1 MKHAHR
7 LLFVA
12 CWLALG
18 WQGTAFAQSGAAG
31 VATPDPSLQPMPG
44 LGQLIARD
52 PQAGNFV
59 RLGIDRYHVNVVL
72 QPPVALVQIDQSFLN
87 PYNVV
92 QEGIFVFNLPE
103 NAAVS
108 RFAMYVT
115 PAQLIEG
122 ELIDRARAA
131 SVYQSIVSARRDPAI
146 LEQLGSNLFRMRVF
160 PIFAHDTK
168 RILLDFTVPLV
179 EDRGSYEFSLPMLND
194 LKPIADFQITGRV
207 AAPFDLQT
215 LKIPNLPKL
224 KIERRPDGGA
234 TFHAAAQFV
243 QPPTHLSV
251 SYQLQ
256 AESPPLARVYEV
268 AQSEKSD
275 ATGQY
280 YAITIPA
287 SMNPLQ
293 AQEPEPA
300 DVMVLVDT
308 SGSINNL
315 PVAAKV
321 ARGIAERLRPQDR
334 LQLGCV
340 DAAFRPITSD
350 WILGGHSE
358 PLQHALKQLDTE
370 FPLGSS
376 SLDTTFLEAVQHMG
390 NPAVGRRQVLLYIGD
405 GLTSGTQQLDLFRDE
420 SFGIKG
426 KLVAA
431 VLTADSA
438 DATWLAQGVK
448 ETGGR
453 LFTLT
458 SGQHA
463 QRDAINWVR
472 AGFPRAARVENAVA
486 SGTKSTDLYVD
497 AAWPVGQELQI
508 VGLRA
513 KGPALTAS
521 LMVEGMKFEV
531 RPQIVLSDVG
541 DVFIGRWW
549 AQRRLKQQL
558 EAHPSPGST
567 VRSQIVE
574 LCQEWSLM
582 SPHTAFLVLESEADY
597 ARWGIPR
604 AARRRY
610 WEPRGSVASEPVT
623 GRTESSKAALARAE
637 EARRESENA
646 RRAQEKRFAA
656 EQLKLILAA
665 LDQQDF
671 ETAQKRLIETP
682 ARLRD
687 FDLTAFN
694 AAAKRLRD
702 HFAQEQSWRQLG
714 DERRLFDRSISKAGP
729 SLLLLPIT
737 DTRPNAEYVER
748 NPHYETL
755 LKRYQLPANQLR
767 LGEFATWLSEETG
780 VRFRLDRMQLE
791 SAGITTDTPLDLE
804 GLSGMSLESILAHAL
819 RLHNIQY
826 IDERHAI
833 CFTPLAHSMKP
844 ITRIYPVADLICD
857 DSLPAIERLSSPL
870 FEAREASRKRIE
882 SRLNTEISGTFNEE
896 PLKVVASK
904 IAATLKIP
912 ILLDKPVLEAAGI
925 TEDTPVIGDFRD
937 LPGDAALDEL
947 LAEHN
952 LTWTIRHEAI
962 VITTEEDAREAIQRR
977 VYSTAGLFFHHTGIK
992 PDASDERTPISLESG
1007 AFRTPSGAVRG
1018 FSGIGWLGGLA
1029 GGGLGGEGTF
1039 PGNMAGASVPADGAA
1054 VESPRLGA
1062 ASQSP
1067 LSDSSLG
1074 ISQILPAQQN
1084 TIDRFE
1090 PTLSLRIIQR
1100 QTPHF
1105 QNRSPTSA
1113 ENNLRDQIHRGIGTN
1128 WENRDAHLSLHPVSR
1143 SMVIRQSASE
1153 HRRIAKLLTDLRKLP
1168 VASDDLSTSASG
1180 GNTASQ
1186 SDFNSLIDVLRDG
1199 IEFGP
1204 DYDSPFKQKFI
1215 PNEPTQSLIARHSA
1229 PDHTVIE
1236 ETLLQ
1241 LRRAK
1246 YLSRLGSRSQLPS
1259 DVNHAWSQLSRFKMT
1274 PWQVIQPPT
1283 VRVKTDAQQR
1293 ELTHELSLLSIRKA
1307 PSQSQ
1312 QKWRHRSSDQT
1323 SQNLVVTHTAERLE
1337 LRHPERILRIE
1348 GRQAAV
1354 AYPEFGLVEI
1364 NDWGD
1369 QARQSIDQE
1378 LPWLPHR
1385 SNAELAEM
1393 FTVSQEQD
1401 DDKSRT
1407 LKLIQPH
1414 TPHAFVLATFDKTS
1428 GLPTAW
1434 QGYVRNKLSYQLTM
1448 IPQRVTAH
1456 LPAHPN
1462 AAQASP
1468 IEQWE
1473 LVDSSGTAAIEPLR
1487 SGWNTWFITDETE
1500 TGSPLDQICDIIQ
1513 HGKPASARKLLRDL
1527 LTQHPDQAFLHF
1539 LSAWLDELHVR
1550 PDKLPTPDQLASLK
1564 TVVQSGRSG
1573 LMCLIDGRRFVSL
1586 GAGGVLK
1593 LFAQEPIGTMP
1604 ESLAWHLSDQALQA
1618 GQGELGLKY
1627 LNRAVGEA
1635 AHAQSDNAASPS
1647 ILEQSLRRIQLL
1659 ALQDPDK
1666 AVELATALPRDPKS
1680 WEWLL
1685 LAAES
1690 LANAERPE
1698 AAARLFDEVIN
1709 HPSHTPHER
1718 SGLLVRKA
1726 GSQTDY
1732 ERWRA
1737 LIAAT
1742 EQLPEDEQGT
1752 HGYLETVLEESP
1764 DSATL
1769 MRLLKTISSRRLSLR
1784 LRAFA
1789 ADHADDETLRLRLV
1803 AELAQERW
1811 DNELVVSPLWVVRHW
1826 LKEPTRIVDYAY
1838 SLLRQGYVLDEP
1850 TLIEV
1855 GHALNAQGRA
1865 KEYQRIQSRRLEKNS
1880 QPPSDINPNILGGGV
1895 GFF

>member
-1 MKHAHR
+1 MKLPDR
-7 LLFVA
+7 LLIVV
-12 CWLALG
+12 CWLTLCLH
-18 WQGTAFAQSGAAG
+18 GTAFGQSGAAG
-31 VATPDPSLQPMPG
+31 IAQPDLSLQPVPG

-92 QEGIFVFNLPE
+92 QEGTFVFNLPE

-115 PAQLIEG
+115 PTQLIEG
-122 ELIDRARAA
+122 ELIDRGRAA
-131 SVYQSIVSARRDPAI
+131 SVYQSIVSTRRDPAI

-207 AAPFDLQT
+207 AAPFDFQT
-215 LKIPNLPKL
+215 LNIPNLPKL
-224 KIERRPDGGA
+224 KIERRSDGTV
-234 TFHAAAQFV
+234 TFHAAAQLV
-243 QPPTHLSV
+243 QPPTHFSV

-256 AESPPLARVYEV
+256 AESPPLARIYEV
-268 AQSEKSD
+268 AKTD
-275 ATGQY
+275 KPGATDQY

-287 SMNPLQ
+287 SMHPLR

-321 ARGIAERLRPQDR
+321 ARGVAERLRPQDR

-340 DAAFRPITSD
+340 DAAFRPLTTD
-350 WILGGHSE
+350 WISVGSSE
-358 PLQHALKQLDTE
+358 PLQDAVKQLDAE
-370 FPLGSS
+370 FPLGAS
-376 SLDTTFLEAVQHMG
+376 SLDTTFQQAAQHMG
-390 NPAVGRRQVLLYIGD
+390 KPVVGRRQVLIYVGD
-405 GLTSGTQQLDLFRDE
+405 GLTSGTQQMDLLRDE
-420 SFGIKG
+420 SLGIKG
-426 KLVAA
+426 MLVSA

-438 DATWLAQGVK
+438 DATWLSQVVK

-453 LFTLT
+453 LFALT

-472 AGFPRAARVENAVA
+472 AGFPRAARVETVIV

-497 AAWPVGQELQI
+497 AAWPVGQELQL

-513 KGPALTAS
+513 KAPALTAS
-521 LMVEGMKFEV
+521 LMVEGKKFEV
-531 RPQIVLSDVG
+531 LPQLVRSDAE

-549 AQRRLKQQL
+549 AQRRLRQQL
-558 EAHPSPGST
+558 ESHPSPGSAA
-567 VRSQIVE
+567 RAQIVE

-597 ARWGIPR
+597 ARWNIPR

-610 WEPRGSVASEPVT
+610 WEPRGAVASEPLA
-623 GRTESSKAALARAE
+623 GRAETPKAALVRAE
-637 EARRESENA
+637 EARRERENVE
-646 RRAQEKRFAA
+646 REQEKNFAA

-671 ETAQKRLIETP
+671 ETARKRLIETP
-682 ARLRD
+682 VRLRH
-687 FDLTAFN
+687 FNLTAFN
-694 AAAKRLRD
+694 VATKRLRD
-702 HFAQEQSWRQLG
+702 HLAQEQGWRQLG
-714 DERRLFDRSISKAGP
+714 DERRLFDRSIPRASP

-737 DTRPNAEYVER
+737 GTRPNAEYVER

-791 SAGITTDTPLDLE
+791 SAGITTDTPIDLE

-819 RLHNIQY
+819 RAHNIQY
-826 IDERHAI
+826 VDERHAI
-833 CFTPLAHSMKP
+833 CFTPFDSPLKP
-844 ITRIYPVADLICD
+844 ITRIYPVADLIRD
-857 DSLPAIERLSSPL
+857 DSLPAIERLASPL
-870 FEAREASRKRIE
+870 FEAREASRRRIE
-882 SRLNTEISGTFNEE
+882 SRLNTQISGKFNEE

-904 IAATLKIP
+904 IAETLKIP

-925 TEDTPVIGDFRD
+925 TEDTPVVGDFRD

-952 LTWTIRHEAI
+952 LTWTIRHEAV

-992 PDASDERTPISLESG
+992 PDATDERTPISLDSG
-1007 AFRTPSGAVRG
+1007 AFRTPLGAARG
-1018 FSGIGWLGGLA
+1018 FSGIGGLGGFA
-1029 GGGLGGEGTF
+1029 GGGLGGAF
-1039 PGNMAGASVPADGAA
+1039 PDYMAGASVQTDDAA
-1054 VESPRLGA
+1054 VESPRLRA
-1062 ASQSP
+1062 ASQAP
-1067 LSDSSLG
+1067 LSDGSLG
-1074 ISQILPAQQN
+1074 ISQMLPPQRS

-1090 PTLSLRIIQR
+1090 PTQSLIITQR
-1100 QTPHF
+1100 QTLHF

-1113 ENNLRDQIHRGIGTN
+1113 ESNLRDQIHRGIGTN
-1128 WENRDAHLSLHPVSR
+1128 WENPDAHLSLHPVSR

-1153 HRRIAKLLTDLRKLP
+1153 HRRISKLLNDLRKLP
-1168 VASDDLSTSASG
+1168 IAADAVSLSVSA
-1180 GNTASQ
+1180 GNTS
-1186 SDFNSLIDVLRDG
+1186 SLYDFNSLIDVLRDG

-1204 DYDSPFKQKFI
+1204 DYNSPFKQKFI

-1229 PDHTVIE
+1229 TDHKIIE
-1236 ETLLQ
+1236 ETLVQ

-1246 YLSRLGSRSQLPS
+1246 YLSRLGSRSSFSS
-1259 DVNHAWSQLSRFKMT
+1259 DVNDAWSQLSRFKMT
-1274 PWQVIQPPT
+1274 PWQVIQPRT
-1283 VRVKTDAQQR
+1283 ARVKTDAQQR
-1293 ELTHELSLLSIRKA
+1293 ELDHKLGLLSVRKT
-1307 PSQSQ
+1307 PSQYRQ
-1312 QKWRHRSSDQT
+1312 DWRHRSPDRAPQD
-1323 SQNLVVTHTAERLE
+1323 LVVVRTAERLE
-1337 LRHPERILRIE
+1337 LQQAEQILRIE
-1348 GRQAAV
+1348 GLRAAV

-1369 QARQSIDQE
+1369 RARQSVDEE

-1393 FTVSQEQD
+1393 FVVSQEHD
-1401 DDKSRT
+1401 DATSRT
-1407 LKLIQPH
+1407 LKLAH
-1414 TPHAFVLATFDKTS
+1414 SRAPHAFVLATFDKTS
-1428 GLPTAW
+1428 GLPTVWHA
-1434 QGYVRNKLSYQLTM
+1434 YVHNKLAHQLT
-1448 IPQRVTAH
+1448 ITPQRVTAR
-1456 LPAHPN
+1456 LPASPG
-1462 AAQASP
+1462 AAQTAP
-1468 IEQWE
+1468 VEQWE
-1473 LVDSSGTAAIEPLR
+1473 LIDSSATAAIEPLR
-1487 SGWNTWFITDETE
+1487 AGWNTWFIADEAE
-1500 TGSPLDQICDIIQ
+1500 VGSPLDQIFDIIQ
-1513 HGKPASARKLLRDL
+1513 QGKPASARKLLRDL

-1539 LSAWLDELHVR
+1539 LSVWLDELHVR
-1550 PDKLPTPDQLASLK
+1550 PDKLPTPEQLASLK
-1564 TVVQSGRSG
+1564 VVVQSGRGG
-1573 LMCLIDGRRFVSL
+1573 LMRLIDGHRFVSL

-1593 LFAQEPIGTMP
+1593 LFAEEPIETMP
-1604 ESLAWHLSDQALQA
+1604 ASLAWHLSDQALQA

-1627 LNRAVGEA
+1627 LKRAVGEA
-1635 AHAQSDNAASPS
+1635 SHAQPGKAASPL
-1647 ILEQSLRRIQLL
+1647 IPEQSLRRIQLV

-1666 AVELATALPRDPKS
+1666 AAELATALPRDAKS
-1680 WEWLL
+1680 VEWML
-1685 LAAES
+1685 LAAET
-1690 LANAERPE
+1690 LAKAERPE

-1709 HPSHTPHER
+1709 QPSHTPYER

-1726 GSQTDY
+1726 SSQAGY

-1742 EQLPEDEQGT
+1742 EQLPEDEQGNY
-1752 HGYLETVLEESP
+1752 GYLDTVLIESP

-1769 MRLLKTISSRRLSLR
+1769 MRLQKTITSRRLSLR
-1784 LRAFA
+1784 MRTFA
-1789 ADHADDETLRLRLV
+1789 ADHADDEALRLRLV
-1803 AELAQERW
+1803 AKLAQERW
-1811 DNELVVSPLWVVRHW
+1811 DNELVVSPSWVVRHW
-1826 LKEPTRIVDYAY
+1826 LKEPTRIIEYSY

-1850 TLIEV
+1850 TLKEV
-1855 GHALNAQGRA
+1855 GHALNSLGRQ